1 MVCMFILTNLPYVL
15 HKVNMLLLYYMM
27 LFVPKS
33 STFFSMSYD
42 CVTVIY
48 DVTSHS
54 SPNSKIKKS
63 KIKTKNK
70 IK

>member
-1 MVCMFILTNLPYVL
+1 
-15 HKVNMLLLYYMM
+15 MM
-27 LFVPKS
+27 LFVLKS

-42 CVTVIY
+42 CVTVTY
-48 DVTSHS
+48 DITSHS
-54 SPNSKIKKS
+54 LPKSKIKKS

>member
-1 MVCMFILTNLPYVL
+1 
-15 HKVNMLLLYYMM
+15 MLLLYYIM

-42 CVTVIY
+42 CVTCVTVTY

-54 SPNSKIKKS
+54 SPKSKIKES